1 MSGLEALILKPQ
13 EAGAMAPAWQA
24 LAERAVAPNPF
35 FAPSFLLPYLAHLD
49 RRPAVLVAVREKGA
63 DALLAAAPFQHR
75 RPGLLIG
82 AATAAAGDYG
92 PLGTPLL
99 APGALAGAP
108 ADALAGAL
116 ALLVEAAAG
125 HFRKKIVV
133 FPYLRTD
140 DAVAA
145 SLSEAAGARGWH
157 LAFDDPQV
165 RAGHAAG
172 EAGRAQFESVAKG
185 RLKELG
191 RQFRRLSDLAETR
204 FAGTSDPAELPQAFE
219 RFLHLEAKGWKG
231 GRGSALSSSAQT
243 AAFARAF
250 VAAAAARGA
259 LRIDELIHA
268 GQPVAMLVSIRDGA
282 RLFAWKTAYDE
293 AFARFSP
300 GAQLAREA
308 MRLTLAE
315 EPATEDGR
323 DGDSLAIPGHPM
335 ISPLWRGAVP
345 YATAIVATSKAGAAR
360 LAADMAAR
368 RRLKQAA
375 KAVVKRVRG

>member
-13 EAGAMAPAWQA
+13 EAGAMVPAWQA

-35 FAPSFLLPYLAHLD
+35 FAPPFLLPYLAHLD
-49 RRPAVLVAVREKGA
+49 RRPTVLVAVREKGA

-82 AATAAAGDYG
+82 AATAAVGDYG

-99 APGALAGAP
+99 APGALAGA
-108 ADALAGAL
+108 L

-125 HFRKKIVV
+125 HFGKKIAV

-145 SLSEAAGARGWH
+145 SLSEAASARGWH

-204 FAGTSDPAELPQAFE
+204 FASTSEPAELPQAFE

-231 GRGSALSSSAQT
+231 GRGSALSSSAET

-250 VAAAAARGA
+250 VAQAAARGA

-268 GQPVAMLVSIRDGA
+268 GRPVAMLVSIRGGG

-335 ISPLWRGAVP
+335 ISPLWRGEVP
-345 YATAIVATSKAGAAR
+345 YATAIVATSKADAAR

-375 KAVVKRVRG
+375 KAVVRRVRG